1 MESLFT
7 LCELPK
13 PVYRYLPFL
22 AGKKEKC
29 MKLRSVFCVA
39 IAAVGMWMVPLANAQ
54 GVTPYLGEIRFVAFN
69 FAPQGWALC
78 NGQLLPISQNAAL
91 FNLLGTTYGGDGKTN
106 FALPNLQG
114 RMPLAKG
121 EGPSGASYFL
131 GQTGGQTSVTLSVAQ
146 MPKHSHSLHV
156 SSTTANTKAP
166 AGAVSAGDSGLAT
179 YSSLA
184 PDAVMSSKSIGTSGG
199 TTPVPTM
206 PPYLGLTCII
216 ALEGVYPTQN

>member
-1 MESLFT
+1 
-7 LCELPK
+7 
-13 PVYRYLPFL
+13 
-22 AGKKEKC
+22 

-39 IAAVGMWMVPLANAQ
+39 IVAVGMWMVPLASAQ
-54 GVTPYLGEIRFVAFN
+54 GVTPYVGEIRFVAFS

-78 NGQLLPISQNAAL
+78 NGQLLPISQNEAL
-91 FNLLGTTYGGDGKTN
+91 FNLLGTTYGGDGKTT

-114 RMPLAKG
+114 RMPLGMG
-121 EGPSGASYFL
+121 EPAGASYIL
-131 GQTGGQTSVTLSVAQ
+131 GQTGGHTSVTLSVAQ

-156 SSTTANTKAP
+156 SSTTGNTKAP

-184 PDAVMSSKSIGTSGG
+184 PDAVMSSKSIGTAGG

-206 PPYLGLTCII
+206 PPYLALTCII
-216 ALEGVYPTQN
+216 ALEGVYPSQN

>member
-1 MESLFT
+1 
-7 LCELPK
+7 
-13 PVYRYLPFL
+13 
-22 AGKKEKC
+22 
-29 MKLRSVFCVA
+29 
-39 IAAVGMWMVPLANAQ
+39 MWMVPLANAQ

>member
-1 MESLFT
+1 
-7 LCELPK
+7 
-13 PVYRYLPFL
+13 
-22 AGKKEKC
+22 

-39 IAAVGMWMVPLANAQ
+39 IVAVAMWMVPLANAQ
-54 GVTPYLGEIRFVAFN
+54 AVTPYLGEIRFVAFG
-69 FAPQGWALC
+69 FAPVGWAVC

-91 FNLLGTTYGGDGKTN
+91 FTLLGTAFGGDGKTT

-114 RMPLAKG
+114 RMPLGKG
-121 EGPSGASYFL
+121 EPAGGSYVL
-131 GQTGGQTSVTLSVAQ
+131 GQTGGQTAVTLSTAQ

-156 SSTTANTKAP
+156 TTSTANTKAP
-166 AGAVSAGDSGLAT
+166 ASAVLAGDSGLAT

-206 PPYLGLTCII
+206 PPYLALTCII
-216 ALEGVYPTQN
+216 ALEGIFPSAN